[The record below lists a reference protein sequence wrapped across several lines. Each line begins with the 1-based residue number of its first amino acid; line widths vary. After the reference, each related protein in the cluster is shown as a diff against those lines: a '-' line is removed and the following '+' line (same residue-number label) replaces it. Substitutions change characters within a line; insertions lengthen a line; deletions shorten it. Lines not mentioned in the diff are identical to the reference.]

1 MSASLHKILTV
12 IMLSKILT
20 FSQIWPKLVRKLKLL
35 GKYHQTQNVSMK
47 VMLSYQ
53 NKAKIN
59 VLDHLPAHVNLHK
72 QYQLKFILQFSKA
85 SKTKLEGTAEY
96 SANSRISF
104 HVKAGK
110 SAERVNLTS
119 FSHYNICTQ
128 YRLPRKWTTGSM
140 CIFVWEDSL

>member
-1 MSASLHKILTV
+1 
-12 IMLSKILT
+12 
-20 FSQIWPKLVRKLKLL
+20 
-35 GKYHQTQNVSMK
+35 MK

-59 VLDHLPAHVNLHK
+59 VLDHLPDHVNLHK
-72 QYQLKFILQFSKA
+72 QYQVKFILQFSKA

-104 HVKAGK
+104 HVEAGK

-128 YRLPRKWTTGSM
+128 IPFAQEMNYGVNVYFCLMEFTLRFPNPKDREL
-140 CIFVWEDSL
+140 FFFSLSTRGHS